1 MRADVYLFQSCLPI
15 SLLAITANF
24 AASSTPNYKTLTEK
38 FLKAQILSHHVFSGS
53 LVRYNKVLIC
63 GIILKILHNLAL
75 TDFSCFTFGRAHTQT
90 DTHTLSIQTYQA
102 CSCFWTL
109 SKHLSSSNA
118 SLACFSLLDNHL
130 LKDKKLVLLIIPY
143 FYLWTLCLMYNK
155 CERVSDMNSLQVGT
169 TSFKLDNYHLS

>member
-75 TDFSCFTFGRAHTQT
+75 TDFSCFTFGHAHKCAHTHRQ
-90 DTHTLSIQTYQA
+90 THT
-102 CSCFWTL
+102 
-109 SKHLSSSNA
+109 H
-118 SLACFSLLDNHL
+118 
-130 LKDKKLVLLIIPY
+130 
-143 FYLWTLCLMYNK
+143 YL
-155 CERVSDMNSLQVGT
+155 
-169 TSFKLDNYHLS
+169 FKLTRLVPAFGHYQSIYHPLMHHWPAFPF